1 MNRAHQQVTSTG
13 AGSGRT
19 GRLFVVSGPSGV
31 GKDTLLDRL
40 FPRLAGVVRSVSAT
54 TRAPRQGEVDGVD
67 YHFLT
72 PEQFQQGIAHGAFLE
87 YAQYGSNFYGTP
99 RDWVEQRRAQGFD
112 VILKIE
118 VQGALEVRQRV
129 PGAVLVFIQPPSLE
143 ELERRLRARGTD
155 SEERVRER
163 LAIAQR
169 EMACIPHYHYLI
181 TNDEIEEAVDQLR
194 AVILAERCRIHPQ

>member
-1 MNRAHQQVTSTG
+1 MNRTPQEMMSTG
-13 AGSGRT
+13 EVGGRA

-40 FPRLAGVVRSVSAT
+40 FPRLPGVVRSVSAT

-72 PEQFQQGIAHGAFLE
+72 PEQFEQGIAENAFLE
-87 YAQYGSNFYGTP
+87 YAQYGAHFYGTP
-99 RDWVEQRRAQGFD
+99 REWVEQRRAQGFD

-129 PGAVLVFIQPPSLE
+129 PGAVLVFIEPPSLD

-169 EMACIPHYHYLI
+169 ELVCIPHYHYLI
-181 TNDEIEEAVDQLR
+181 TNDDIEEAVDRLR